1 MSTFLES
8 SDTQSHGCLGVSY
21 LVGLIKNDSVPV
33 DMEQSGSGGHS
44 TLFLP
49 CSHLIFLRER
59 EREREKVRGD
69 SEGRGMS

>member
-8 SDTQSHGCLGVSY
+8 SDTQSHGRLGVSY

-33 DMEQSGSGGHS
+33 DMEQSGSGGNS

-59 EREREKVRGD
+59 ERESTRR
-69 SEGRGMS
+69 